1 MKTTTDLSTIN
12 GLNLRNVSLT
22 LNHRQPAPK
31 GICQE
36 VGELGGKFYLLD
48 GVTNKVRRITR
59 GAFVHLYKTWK
70 AETAVLS
77 A

>member
-12 GLNLRNVSLT
+12 GINLRNVRLT
-22 LNHRQPAPK
+22 LNHRQRAPK

-48 GVTNKVRRITR
+48 EVSNKVRRLTR

-70 AETAVLS
+70 AETSILS
-77 A
+77 L